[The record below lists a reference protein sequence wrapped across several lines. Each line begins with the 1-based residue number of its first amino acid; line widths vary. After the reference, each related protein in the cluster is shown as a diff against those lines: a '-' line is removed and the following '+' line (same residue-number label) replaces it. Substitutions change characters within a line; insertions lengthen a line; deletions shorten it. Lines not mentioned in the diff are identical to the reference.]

1 MPLSLRL
8 AFRYLFSPNKGS
20 FSSTASWLAIG
31 GLSIGIT
38 ALMLTASIIQGFQQ
52 VISKKLSSFEGQGR
66 IQHMLGDQLDLSNPK
81 LDSLIQSNSGS
92 FSPFVR
98 GVCMV
103 RAGTHAD
110 GVLVEGVEF
119 LPKAISGDQN
129 NKISS
134 NEIVLGRGLAQELK
148 IEIGDKVYLQ
158 VFLSGQFSSFSR
170 KIKPFIVKE
179 IFHSGL
185 QEYDK
190 TLAYVHLDDARNL
203 FGYDNNSV
211 SGMILNNAKVSEIRE
226 QISYP
231 YFYESWRDRHALLFE
246 WIDIQRWPAYIM
258 FGLIALVGIVNIIA
272 AIAMIITEKFSQ
284 IGILM
289 AQGTQRYDLKRI
301 FMIQGGFIG
310 LLGGMI
316 GGLLSMTIIW
326 IQLKFEVLE
335 ISAEIY
341 FMDQIPF
348 SFNYPA
354 FGIIL
359 TISFI
364 FCIMASW
371 WPTKV
376 VSSLNPAAALRYE

>member
-1 MPLSLRL
+1 MVFSLRL
-8 AFRYLFSPNKGS
+8 ALRYLFSPNKGS

-52 VISKKLSSFEGQGR
+52 VISEKLSSFEGQGR
-66 IQHMLGDQLDLSNPK
+66 IQHILGNQLDLSNPK

-92 FSPFVR
+92 FSPFIR

-103 RAGTHAD
+103 RAGSHAD

-119 LPKAISGDQN
+119 LPNAISGDQN
-129 NKISS
+129 NQLNP
-134 NEIVLGRGLAQELK
+134 NEIVLGIGLAEELK
-148 IEIGDKVYLQ
+148 INLGDKVYLQ
-158 VFLSGQFSSFSR
+158 VFSSGASSSFFR
-170 KIKPFIVKE
+170 KIKPFSVKE

-246 WIDIQRWPAYIM
+246 WIDLQRWPAYIM

-272 AIAMIITEKFSQ
+272 AIAMIITEKSSQ

-289 AQGTQRYDLKRI
+289 AQGTQRSDLKRI

-326 IQLKFEVLE
+326 IQLKFEILK
-335 ISAEIY
+335 IPAEIY

-348 SFNYPA
+348 SFDFPV
-354 FGIIL
+354 FGSILII
-359 TISFI
+359 TFI
-364 FCIMASW
+364 CCMLASW

-376 VSSLNPAAALRYE
+376 VSSLNPAAALRFE